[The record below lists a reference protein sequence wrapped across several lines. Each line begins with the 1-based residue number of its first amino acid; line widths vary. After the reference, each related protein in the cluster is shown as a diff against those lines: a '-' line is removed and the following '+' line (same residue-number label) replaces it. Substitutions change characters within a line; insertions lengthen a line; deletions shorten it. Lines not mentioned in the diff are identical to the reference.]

1 MIENLLSE
9 HDIALNIIAKGKRP
23 ALTKI
28 SVGLAQRAG
37 ITEKTILSGLLAR
50 EKVGSTALGKGIA
63 VPHVLLNNLSHP
75 VASLTRLSA
84 PIDFDAP
91 DDSQVDLLFALL
103 WPRRDTQQFLPTLA
117 SVSRMFRSKFLRE
130 ALREALFRHADV
142 ALEQAAG
149 MRRSEGEALEREI
162 RGRLDRIAELA
173 EELAGRAD
181 DVQEHVRERLG
192 KRAEAL
198 AQETGVRDEGRL
210 LQEIVLAADRM
221 DITEEIVRLRSH
233 VDQFRASLDAAGP
246 GQPVGRRLDFLLQEL
261 GREANTVGSKGSDA
275 PIAHRVVEL
284 KTELERVREQVQN
297 VE

>member
-1 MIENLLSE
+1 MIFSMTGFGRDRFEVEGAAFDVEVRSVNHRYLDVRVRLPRPLAAFEAELRTRVQSRFDRGKVDLSVQMPS
-9 HDIALNIIAKGKRP
+9 AGGA
-23 ALTKI
+23 
-28 SVGLAQRAG
+28 AQDVEVDLEAVARYLEAAATLRERHG
-37 ITEKTILSGLLAR
+37 LSGDLDVDDVLGLPGVAR
-50 EKVGSTALGKGIA
+50 FVE
-63 VPHVLLNNLSHP
+63 HE
-75 VASLTRLSA
+75 
-84 PIDFDAP
+84 
-91 DDSQVDLLFALL
+91 
-103 WPRRDTQQFLPTLA
+103 LP
-117 SVSRMFRSKFLRE
+117 RE

-246 GQPVGRRLDFLLQEL
+246 GKPVGRRLDFLLQEL

>member
-1 MIENLLSE
+1 VIFSMTGFGRDQFEVEGAAFDVEVRSVNHRYLDVRVRLPRPLAAFEAELRTRVQSRFDRGKVDLSVQMPS
-9 HDIALNIIAKGKRP
+9 AGG
-23 ALTKI
+23 T
-28 SVGLAQRAG
+28 AQDVEVDLEAVARYLEAAATLRERHG
-37 ITEKTILSGLLAR
+37 LSGDLDVDDVLGLPGVAR
-50 EKVGSTALGKGIA
+50 LVE
-63 VPHVLLNNLSHP
+63 HE
-75 VASLTRLSA
+75 
-84 PIDFDAP
+84 
-91 DDSQVDLLFALL
+91 
-103 WPRRDTQQFLPTLA
+103 LP
-117 SVSRMFRSKFLRE
+117 RE